1 MTDVVVAIDA
11 GGTKLLGG
19 LVAPDGAVLA
29 TEEVATPRAPE
40 GCDPGLRALAGLAG
54 RLASS
59 AAAGGHRVTG
69 VGLGFPEYVRD
80 GKVTSAEV
88 FAWDR
93 QPAEVLA
100 DVVPD
105 VPVAVAADVRC
116 SAAAEAWARSAGP
129 GTSLFYVSWGTGLS
143 SALVL
148 DGLPMT
154 GRRGEALA
162 LGEWPVASAV
172 DPGWTGNLE
181 QYAAGYSLGRRYT
194 EKTGEDADGRTVIGR
209 ATEGDAVAAEVVD
222 TAARALTHALAQ
234 VVLLLDPEVI
244 VLGGGLGTSDTLAPR
259 LVIDLLP
266 DLLRRP
272 EPPAVEPAVAG
283 AQAGLVGA
291 GLLGHAAAGSA

>member
-1 MTDVVVAIDA
+1 VTDVVVAVDA

-19 LVAPDGAVLA
+19 LVTPDGAVREV
-29 TEEVATPRAPE
+29 EEVATPRTPE
-40 GCDPGLRALAGLAG
+40 GCDPGLRTLAGLAG

-80 GKVTSAEV
+80 GRVTSAEV

-100 DVVPD
+100 DAVPN

-148 DGLPMT
+148 DGQPLT

-162 LGEWPVASAV
+162 FGEWPVAAAV
-172 DPGWTGNLE
+172 DPGWKGNLE
-181 QYAAGYSLGRRYT
+181 QYAAGFSLGRRYT
-194 EKTGEDADGRTVIGR
+194 EMTGNNADGRTVIGR
-209 ATEGDAVAAEVVD
+209 AAEGDAVASGVVD
-222 TAARALTHALAQ
+222 TAARALTQALAQ

-244 VLGGGLGTSDTLAPR
+244 VLGGGLGTSDTMAPR
-259 LVIDLLP
+259 LVIEGLS

-272 EPPAVEPAVAG
+272 EPPAVEAAVAG
-283 AQAGLVGA
+283 ARAGLVGA
-291 GLLGHAAAGSA
+291 GLLGHAAAGG

>member
-19 LVAPDGAVLA
+19 LVHADGAVLA
-29 TEEVATPRAPE
+29 TEEVATPRTPE

-105 VPVAVAADVRC
+105 VAGGGRGRRPLLRGCRGVGPVGGSRHEPVLRVVGHR
-116 SAAAEAWARSAGP
+116 
-129 GTSLFYVSWGTGLS
+129 LS

-148 DGLPMT
+148 DGLPLRAAAARRWHSAS
-154 GRRGEALA
+154 GRSR
-162 LGEWPVASAV
+162 
-172 DPGWTGNLE
+172 
-181 QYAAGYSLGRRYT
+181 LGRRPGLVGEPRAVRRGLLAGPRYT
-194 EKTGEDADGRTVIGR
+194 RADAASTRRADGRRLSGR
-209 ATEGDAVAAEVVD
+209 
-222 TAARALTHALAQ
+222 
-234 VVLLLDPEVI
+234 
-244 VLGGGLGTSDTLAPR
+244 
-259 LVIDLLP
+259 
-266 DLLRRP
+266 RRP
-272 EPPAVEPAVAG
+272 RRRRGRRHGCP
-283 AQAGLVGA
+283 GA
-291 GLLGHAAAGSA
+291 GPCPGAGGAPARPRGRSCSAAGSARRTR